1 MADQDADHVVARP
14 TGPSRLQR
22 WFPVGAWLPK
32 YDWGSSF
39 TPDLIAAISVA
50 ALLIPESMGY
60 ASVAGLPAQIGLY
73 AAPLA
78 LFGYALF
85 GGSRLLVFAAAG
97 SVAAVSA
104 NVITGLHPDSQSVS
118 LTLAA
123 ALAIAT
129 GVVFLVGGLVKLGW
143 IVNFMSRAVMA
154 GFITGM
160 AIQIIVGQLGHLTGV
175 KESSGDTFQK
185 LWSVL
190 SQAASWDWTSTVIGL
205 LAIAVIFTLQRRGG
219 QRAGGATGQ
228 RVRTM
233 NEIAAA
239 AQAAQ

>member
-1 MADQDADHVVARP
+1 
-14 TGPSRLQR
+14 
-22 WFPVGAWLPK
+22 LPK

-39 TPDLIAAISVA
+39 TPDLIAAIGVA

-60 ASVAGLPAQIGLY
+60 ASVAGVPAQIGLY

-78 LFGYALF
+78 LVGYALF
-85 GGSRLLVFAAAG
+85 GGSRLLVFATAG

-104 NVITGLHPDSQSVS
+104 GVITGLHPHGQSMTVT
-118 LTLAA
+118 LTA
-123 ALAIAT
+123 ALALAT

-143 IVNFMSRAVMA
+143 IVNFISKAVMV

-160 AIQIIVGQLGHLTGV
+160 AIQIIVGQLGHVTGV
-175 KESSGDTFQK
+175 KESPGDTFQK

-190 SQAASWDWTSTVIGL
+190 SHVSTWNWTSTVIGL